1 MAPTS
6 LRAGIKQLIEGQAVV
21 GGRIVIK
28 VNNLVDPEMIDSL
41 YAASQAGAQ
50 IDLIV
55 RSMCS
60 LRPGVPGLSE
70 RIRVRSIVG
79 RFLEH
84 SRLFAFGGAQPEYY
98 LGSSD
103 LMPRNLDRR
112 VEAVVPVADAKL
124 SARLSQI
131 FEILLADDVLA
142 WTLGPDGL
150 WQKVPTVQGLNSHKR
165 FQELALESA
174 RGNGIVNGVVNG
186 VVTNIPHA
194 RA

>member
-1 MAPTS
+1 
-6 LRAGIKQLIEGQAVV
+6 
-21 GGRIVIK
+21 
-28 VNNLVDPEMIDSL
+28 
-41 YAASQAGAQ
+41 
-50 IDLIV
+50 
-55 RSMCS
+55 
-60 LRPGVPGLSE
+60 PGVPGLSE

-84 SRLFAFGGAQPEYY
+84 SRIFAFGAAEPEYY

-103 LMPRNLDRR
+103 MMQRNLDRR
-112 VEAVVPVADAKL
+112 VEAVVPVTDAKL

-142 WTLGPDGL
+142 WSLRPDGA
-150 WQKVPTVQGLNSHKR
+150 WQRVPNVHGLNSHKR

-174 RGNGIVNGVVNG
+174 RGNGIVNGVV
-186 VVTNIPHA
+186 TNIPHA

>member
-1 MAPTS
+1 
-6 LRAGIKQLIEGQAVV
+6 
-21 GGRIVIK
+21 
-28 VNNLVDPEMIDSL
+28 
-41 YAASQAGAQ
+41 
-50 IDLIV
+50 
-55 RSMCS
+55 
-60 LRPGVPGLSE
+60 LSE

-84 SRLFAFGGAQPEYY
+84 SRLFAFGGAQPDYY

-112 VEAVVPVADAKL
+112 VEAVVPVTD
-124 SARLSQI
+124 ARLSQRLAQI

-142 WTLGPDGL
+142 WSLGPDGV
-150 WQKVPTVQGLNSHKR
+150 WHRVPNVHGLNSHKR

-174 RGNGIVNGVVNG
+174 RGNGLSVVNGVVNG
-186 VVTNIPHA
+186 VVTTVPHA